1 MNFKK
6 AISFLRQLADS
17 EAYDLDTYSKAHALI
32 AGFYNEN
39 QNENG
44 SIVNSTLAEKI
55 YDVEMYFQVLC
66 GFGTDEFTEEKART
80 NLLSSIDKLDM
91 IVSDE
96 GLDLSSQR
104 QI

>member
-1 MNFKK
+1 MVLIWLNSLQRRRDYPAFCL
-6 AISFLRQLADS
+6 ISKLLKYTVRKD
-17 EAYDLDTYSKAHALI
+17 
-32 AGFYNEN
+32 
-39 QNENG
+39 ENG